1 MRAYLFKLR
10 VPSLVVALGLQVSPM
25 VRAVLPH
32 LQTASNLMAIVFK
45 WGAAAAA
52 TLGSIQ
58 AVSGASTT
66 ITSASSAEATE
77 GEPFNMRLTTGPET
91 AGYWEAS
98 GMPNGISLLKLS
110 STRWYLDGT
119 PTEHGTF
126 RVNLLAKENATT
138 TNPERR
144 VTGTLTLTVIGTV
157 VEVAPTITSG
167 PANTTITEGDNA
179 SFSITADGTAPIA
192 YQWRFNGAT
201 IAGANSATLTL
212 SSVTTQQAGQYD
224 VVVSNNAGSTTSTPA
239 TLTVNSLPPPVVETI
254 TVQAGKIEMSFT
266 PQAGKTYVLE
276 STGDGGQSWSSA
288 QTIDTSAGTGPV
300 KVQIPIGTARYE
312 FFRLRIK

>member
-224 VVVSNNAGSTTSTPA
+224 VVVSNNAGSTTHSH
-239 TLTVNSLPPPVVETI
+239 S
-254 TVQAGKIEMSFT
+254 Q
-266 PQAGKTYVLE
+266 
-276 STGDGGQSWSSA
+276 
-288 QTIDTSAGTGPV
+288 
-300 KVQIPIGTARYE
+300 
-312 FFRLRIK
+312 